1 VAKPDGKVSL
11 ITGATRGQ
19 AVHQPR
25 PGGGVTGILNAD
37 DLYHTGIVVSDLD
50 AAMAKLT
57 RISGHQWTTPL
68 SLTLPVETEAGQ
80 QDVDFRATYS
90 LQAPHV
96 ELVQEIPG
104 TIWTS
109 VPGNAAHHLGFFVDD
124 LAKKSSELAEAGFAR
139 EACACAEGQSPAFF
153 AYHNDPLGIRIEIVD
168 RSIFGDFNQFLQDN
182 RQ

>member
-1 VAKPDGKVSL
+1 VGKLDGK
-11 ITGATRGQ
+11 GAFIAGPTRGQ
-19 AVHQPR
+19 AVHRRR

-57 RISGHQWTTPL
+57 RVSGHQWTTPL

-80 QDVDFRATYS
+80 LDVEFRATYS

-96 ELVQEIPG
+96 ELVREIPG
-104 TIWTS
+104 TIWAS

-124 LAKKSSELAEAGFAR
+124 LAKKSSELAGAGFAR
-139 EACACAEGQSPAFF
+139 EACACAESQAPVVF
-153 AYHNDPLGIRIEIVD
+153 AYHKDPLGIRIEIVD
-168 RSIFGDFNQFLQDN
+168 RSIFGDFYQFLQEN